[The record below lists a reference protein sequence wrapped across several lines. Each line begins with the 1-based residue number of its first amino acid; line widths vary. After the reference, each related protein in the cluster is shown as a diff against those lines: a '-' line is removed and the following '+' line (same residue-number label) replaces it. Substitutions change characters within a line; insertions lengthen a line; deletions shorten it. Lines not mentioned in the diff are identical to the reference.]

1 MRSFALATLTLSNL
15 LACVESS
22 SEPSQP
28 RPIYWTRVWSDDGGQ
43 KRALP
48 GVVKADTQAT
58 LSFEVGGRIASLKL
72 DVGDSFMR
80 GETLAALDRSSY
92 ALRLQ
97 QRRADLRHA
106 EALLVEARDD
116 FERHKALIAQ
126 GAVTQAAFDRAK
138 AEYDS
143 SAAEKELALASL
155 DLARDALGDTLL
167 RAPYSGTVTKRFA
180 EPSQQTA
187 AGEPVLEIQ
196 STDSEIEVQVFV
208 PENLVD
214 RLDVDTEHAVT
225 FPSSQGRVASGR
237 LTRIG
242 EQATRGAAFPVMLT
256 LEPPPRAIRPGMT
269 AEVQFQLNREDEAQ
283 TDLVIPASAFIPGPS
298 DDVFVFVV
306 DEETHT
312 LERREIVVSRI
323 YRDVAQVRS
332 GLSEGEI
339 IATRGLSFLRPKQ
352 EVVLIGTGRRRY
364 DPPVLVDVE
373 AGRGVP

>member
-1 MRSFALATLTLSNL
+1 MRSFALATFTLATL
-15 LACVESS
+15 LACAESS
-22 SEPSQP
+22 SEQTPP
-28 RPIYWTRVWSDDGGQ
+28 RPIYWTRVSFDDVGQ

-48 GVVKADTQAT
+48 GVVKADRQAT
-58 LSFEVGGRIASLKL
+58 LSFEVGGRIALLKL
-72 DVGDSFMR
+72 DVGDSFEQ
-80 GETLAALDRSSY
+80 GETLAVLDRSSY

-97 QRRADLRHA
+97 QRRADLRQT

-116 FERHKALIAQ
+116 FERHKTLITQ
-126 GAVTQAAFDRAK
+126 GAVTQAAFDRVK

-143 SAAEKELALASL
+143 STAEKELALASL

-180 EPSQQTA
+180 EPSQQTT
-187 AGEPVLEIQ
+187 AGEPVLEIH

-208 PENLVD
+208 PENLVE
-214 RLDVDTEHAVT
+214 RLDVDTEHSVT
-225 FPSSQGRVASGR
+225 FTASPGRVTSGR

-242 EQATRGAAFPVMLT
+242 EQATRGAAFPVTLT

-269 AEVQFQLNREDEAQ
+269 AEVQFQLNREGEASN
-283 TDLVIPASAFIPGPS
+283 DLVIPASAFIPGPS

-306 DEETHT
+306 DEDTHT
-312 LERREIVVSRI
+312 LERREIVVSRV

-339 IATRGLSFLRPKQ
+339 IATRGLSFLRSKQ

-364 DPPVLVDVE
+364 DPPVLVEVE